1 MNGDHDEHED
11 RMEDDEDDEEII
23 SEETDVHLVG
33 NIEEAIEPQKV
44 VRNTDDDPTDPEID
58 IELLGQHIDRHI
70 HIEDEQINAA
80 IHENPQPDII
90 VIEEEAISYTPKTA
104 PQKLK
109 KKISW
114 IDEGIEKHA
123 AELKQA
129 PAKKLLARMKEEPP
143 QSDNGLAQY
152 IDQLHKIGF
161 DEDEI
166 ESILKEANIARM
178 SEHVSELKN
187 RVQSYLATHLHDKL
201 DHHPSASQRHHD
213 EKWLPAIHREA
224 LDLKLFKLNALRHEM
239 EDEFHFIGFSLFDTY
254 FYLLLWCFSILILGW
269 FYCGY
274 NCRLCYTRRK
284 PIYRFHKY

>member
-1 MNGDHDEHED
+1 MDEDHDEHED

-90 VIEEEAISYTPKTA
+90 VIEEEAISYTPETA

-129 PAKKLLARMKEEPP
+129 PAKKLLARMKEDPP
-143 QSDNGLAQY
+143 QSDNGLAHY

-166 ESILKEANIARM
+166 ESILKEG
-178 SEHVSELKN
+178 K
-187 RVQSYLATHLHDKL
+187 
-201 DHHPSASQRHHD
+201 
-213 EKWLPAIHREA
+213 
-224 LDLKLFKLNALRHEM
+224 
-239 EDEFHFIGFSLFDTY
+239 
-254 FYLLLWCFSILILGW
+254 
-269 FYCGY
+269 
-274 NCRLCYTRRK
+274 
-284 PIYRFHKY
+284 